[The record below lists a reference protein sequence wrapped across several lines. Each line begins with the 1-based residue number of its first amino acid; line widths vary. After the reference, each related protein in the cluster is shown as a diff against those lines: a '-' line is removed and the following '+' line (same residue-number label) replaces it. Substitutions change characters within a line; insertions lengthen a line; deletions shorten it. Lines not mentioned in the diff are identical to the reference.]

1 MLKRR
6 AASLLVIA
14 TLFTACTPSA
24 STSSSTPGAVSSNA
38 APGTSEPAG
47 KVVTISTTLSGT
59 GQDNAQTSVHGF
71 RDWWDEVFDWVID
84 QDPSGKLIPGLATSW
99 TSSPDHLTWTF
110 VIREGVKFHNGDT
123 LTAEDVAWNWNRLI
137 FDPASK
143 HVLVGLAPDIE
154 SITAEGNNTVVKTK
168 TPMSTLPLVFARLS
182 GTQGAIHPKKY
193 FESVGAQKY
202 FLAPI
207 GTGPYKF
214 VKADGE
220 QSVDLTAFLDPA
232 RNDWQK
238 SRTPHFKDLT
248 VSAVPDASTR
258 VALLK
263 TGDADVVPLP
273 ISSIEDVKASGAS
286 VITVPGSNYSVMWC
300 VGFTLNPASPCD
312 NRKVREAL
320 SIAIDRETIAKSIY
334 GGFAVPSNAFFS
346 GPASFGN
353 PADLPPPPFDPARAR
368 QLLAEAGFGP
378 DKPLKV
384 QIGAYD
390 DDLDFPM
397 MPTLAEAIAGYY
409 KDVGVETTLLI
420 RDWGAHEDAL
430 EKGELP
436 GMKNNPAVDPVF
448 LWMRGSDNRY
458 DFAAEQI
465 SAYTD
470 AGKKGRAAW
479 NNANLPEQQAR
490 LDAIE
495 NEFDLAKREVLFA
508 EYHKWMG
515 ENYNQIPLF
524 ASDAVFGTSKKIA
537 SWDVKIAG
545 KTYVHNQWSLV
556 PSGN

>member
-1 MLKRR
+1 MWMKR
-6 AASLLVIA
+6 AASLLVVVSLA
-14 TLFTACTPSA
+14 AACGTQTPP
-24 STSSSTPGAVSSNA
+24 TSSSPSTSGAPSA
-38 APGTSEPAG
+38 ASGPVGHIVTVATS
-47 KVVTISTTLSGT
+47 LSGT
-59 GQDNAQTSVHGF
+59 GQDHAQTSVHGF
-71 RDWWDEVFDWVID
+71 RDYWDEIFDWVID
-84 QDPSGKLIPGLATSW
+84 QEPSGKLAPGLATSW
-99 TSSPDHLTWTF
+99 TASDDHLTWTF
-110 VIREGVKFHNGDT
+110 AIREGVKFHNGDT
-123 LTAEDVAWNWNRLI
+123 LGAADVAWSWNRLI
-137 FDPASK
+137 FDPGSK

-154 SITAEGNNTVVKTK
+154 SITAVGNDAIIKTK
-168 TPMSTLPLVFARLS
+168 APMSTLPLVFARLS
-182 GTQGAIHPKKY
+182 GTQGAILPKAY
-193 FESVGAQKY
+193 FESVGSEKF
-202 FLAPI
+202 FLNPV

-220 QSVDLTAFLDPA
+220 QSVDLTAFLDDG

-238 SRTPHFKDLT
+238 DRTPKFKDLT

-273 ISSIEDVKASGAS
+273 ISAIEDVKASGS
-286 VITVPGSNYSVMWC
+286 NVITVPGSNYSVMLC

-312 NRKVREAL
+312 NQKVREAL
-320 SIAIDRETIAKSIY
+320 SISIDRATIAKSVY
-334 GGFAVPSNAFFS
+334 LGFAVPSNAFFS
-346 GPASFGN
+346 GPGSFGN
-353 PADLPPPPFDPARAR
+353 PKDLPAPAFDPDRAR
-368 QLLAEAGFGP
+368 QLLTEAGFGP
-378 DKPLKV
+378 GHPLKV
-384 QIGAYD
+384 QIGAYN

-397 MPTLAEAIAGYY
+397 MPTMAEAIAGYY
-409 KDVGVETTLLI
+409 KDVGVEATLLM
-420 RDWGAHEDAL
+420 REWGAHEDAL

-436 GMKNNPAVDPVF
+436 GMRNNPAIDPVF

-479 NNANLPEQQAR
+479 DNTKLPEQQTR

-495 NEFDLAKREVLFA
+495 NEFDLVKREALLA
-508 EYHKWMG
+508 DYQRWMG
-515 ENYNQIPLF
+515 VNFNQIPLL

-537 SWDVKIAG
+537 SWDVTVAG